1 MKINVHKSG
10 IAHIRQKKIKRDDVQ
25 YVIDNNEIPMVSQ
38 YRYLGCVIDEHLEMN
53 DMVEEKAVAGK
64 RALGA

>member
-1 MKINVHKSG
+1 M
-10 IAHIRQKKIKRDDVQ
+10 HIQQKKIKRDDVQ